1 MSVLHGR
8 MVVSKEEETGIMY
21 RGEFYPPID
30 LALEAYDYLVD
41 GSVETA
47 LGILDL
53 IEDCIE
59 EDYPQG
65 DGRLISSILYE
76 GMVGLIERRFA
87 RRIEKMRKLR

>member
-1 MSVLHGR
+1 MSVLHGH

-47 LGILDL
+47 LGILDDL
-53 IEDCIE
+53 
-59 EDYPQG
+59 
-65 DGRLISSILYE
+65 RLYRRRLPPRRRETYKLYS
-76 GMVGLIERRFA
+76 L
-87 RRIEKMRKLR
+87 